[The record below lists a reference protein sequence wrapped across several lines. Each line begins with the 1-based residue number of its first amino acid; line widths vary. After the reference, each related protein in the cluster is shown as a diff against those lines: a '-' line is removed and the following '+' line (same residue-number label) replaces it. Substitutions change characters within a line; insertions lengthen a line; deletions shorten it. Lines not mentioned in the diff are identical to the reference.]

1 MLASSCC
8 CSSDIFGL
16 LFSFDRTR
24 IIIRLS
30 QVTKIQIQYS
40 PPSPFF
46 PLSLSLSSLPP
57 SLYFA
62 LSSWPF
68 CFCPQTICI
77 GRIGATF
84 SSFLHWASSSRARVP
99 VPVVVGIGQASSAV
113 DSVLIVRVKIYKYL
127 QSINFR
133 FWFLHSL
140 FFFFLDWFFCFS
152 SARFISYFPLR
163 FVFFPYFMFLLY
175 QQRNLIYLVPSSPSR
190 IRCYLHTT
198 HTQRQLF
205 VFLK

>member
-1 MLASSCC
+1 MLVSSCC

-24 IIIRLS
+24 ISIRLS
-30 QVTKIQIQYS
+30 QVIKIQIQYS

-46 PLSLSLSSLPP
+46 PLSLSLFSLPP

-99 VPVVVGIGQASSAV
+99 VPVVVGIRQASSAV

-152 SARFISYFPLR
+152 SARFIFSAAFCFLSLFRVSALSTEKFNIPRSLVSLPHPLL
-163 FVFFPYFMFLLY
+163 F
-175 QQRNLIYLVPSSPSR
+175 
-190 IRCYLHTT
+190 T
-198 HTQRQLF
+198 HDTQRQLF